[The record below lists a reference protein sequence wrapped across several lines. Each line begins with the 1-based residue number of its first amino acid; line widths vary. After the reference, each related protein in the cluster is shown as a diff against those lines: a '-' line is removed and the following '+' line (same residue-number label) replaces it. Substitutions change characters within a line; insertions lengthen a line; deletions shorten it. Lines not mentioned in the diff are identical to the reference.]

1 MNIGAVPVGEESLA
15 QRAITRAGQARQV
28 PGNAIR
34 LLTDGPEVFSAMLN
48 LIEEASAWVHFENY
62 IIRSDET
69 GWRFARALAAKAQ
82 DGVRACLLYDWLG
95 CLTTSRK
102 DIKVEH
108 LAEAIQYRSL
118 DREGWAG

>member
-1 MNIGAVPVGEESLA
+1 VNIGAVPVAEESLA

-48 LIEEASAWVHFENY
+48 LIEEASSWVHFENY

-69 GWRFARALAAKAQ
+69 GWRFARALAGKA
-82 DGVRACLLYDWLG
+82 
-95 CLTTSRK
+95 
-102 DIKVEH
+102 H
-108 LAEAIQYRSL
+108 PNRSTCSPI
-118 DREGWAG
+118 